1 MSFKW
6 PVPAVCADISL
17 SLSDP
22 TTHSTAP
29 LCVCV
34 GEVCVVCVCVAGD
47 CVVLAEAV
55 VNLFSRSAA
64 YIPPPITT
72 L

>member
-1 MSFKW
+1 MW
-6 PVPAVCADISL
+6 CVCVCVCA
-17 SLSDP
+17 
-22 TTHSTAP
+22 
-29 LCVCV
+29 CVCV